1 MSSKDSKELTFDEEK
16 HEYRLNGRILP
27 SVTQI
32 LREIGFVDDTYF
44 TEDSAARGIA
54 VHKATELYDLGTLDE
69 DSLDP
74 RLVDY
79 LEGWKRFRNETG
91 FFPTSIEGRGWSKF
105 GYVGTFDRV
114 GVTDNGSI
122 VLLDIKSSMYVP
134 DWIGLQLGGY
144 IQIITEK
151 GMIYKPF
158 IPYEEIW
165 SVHLSSGGLFKIE
178 RWDDRRNDFLAI
190 ARTYQLKQEIKQ

>member
-1 MSSKDSKELTFDEEK
+1 MASELTFDEEK
-16 HEYRLNGRILP
+16 HEYRVGGRILP
-27 SVTQI
+27 SVTGI
-32 LREIGFVDDTYF
+32 LREMGFVDDSYF
-44 TEDSAARGIA
+44 TEDSAARGTA

-79 LEGWKRFRNETG
+79 LEAWKRFRKETG
-91 FFPTSIEGRGWSKF
+91 FLPTSIEIHGWSKF
-105 GYVGTFDRV
+105 GYAGTFDRI
-114 GVTDNGSI
+114 GVTDKGDT

-144 IQIITEK
+144 LQIVAERMTH
-151 GMIYKPF
+151 KPF

-178 RWDDRRNDFLAI
+178 RWEDRRNDFLAV
-190 ARTYQLKQEIKQ
+190 ARTYQIKKEMSE

>member
-1 MSSKDSKELTFDEEK
+1 MASELTFDEEK
-16 HEYRLNGRILP
+16 HEYRVGGRILP
-27 SVTQI
+27 SVTGI
-32 LREIGFVDDTYF
+32 LREMGFVDDSYF
-44 TEDSAARGIA
+44 TEDSAARGTA

-79 LEGWKRFRNETG
+79 LEAWKRFRKETG
-91 FFPTSIEGRGWSKF
+91 FLPTSIEIHGWSKF
-105 GYVGTFDRV
+105 GYAGTFDRI
-114 GVTDNGSI
+114 GVTDKGDT

-144 IQIITEK
+144 LQIVAERMTH
-151 GMIYKPF
+151 KPF

-178 RWDDRRNDFLAI
+178 RWEDRRNDFLAI
-190 ARTYQLKQEIKQ
+190 ARTYQLKKEMKQ